1 MKAEHMPE
9 LQYTNLCPVSQKL
22 IGLDLKIPS
31 KNFK

>member
-9 LQYTNLCPVSQKL
+9 LQYNLCPVSQKL